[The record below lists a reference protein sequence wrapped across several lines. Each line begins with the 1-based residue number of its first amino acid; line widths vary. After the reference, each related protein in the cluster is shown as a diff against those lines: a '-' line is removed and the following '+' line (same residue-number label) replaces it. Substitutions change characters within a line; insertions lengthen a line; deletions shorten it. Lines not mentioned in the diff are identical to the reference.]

1 MVQSGDRLG
10 FPDETGKGAS
20 IIGLIGWQHLQG
32 NLPLQLEM
40 LAQIDRSHTAR
51 ANSVEDYI
59 LANEEFGPPTA
70 HQMVGLK
77 CGQEAVADEKAAAV
91 QHSLPPGG
99 TESSARAPIPT
110 GPPDRIPAHIL
121 AEDVPVPISPQV
133 LEPSDA
139 WLVSNG
145 ATLVAVYAGAAAEDR
160 SNGRFVIVRQNL
172 AAGIQTEDVVDVPG
186 AGTLALVDAPRG
198 EGVET
203 SAQHAQLGFQ
213 GSNGKAG
220 VLDLATDHTITD

>member
-1 MVQSGDRLG
+1 MRKRLFITTRHRSLVLGGLGALSLVVVAGAALAGSSGTYIPQLG
-10 FPDETGKGAS
+10 IT
-20 IIGLIGWQHLQG
+20 
-32 NLPLQLEM
+32 
-40 LAQIDRSHTAR
+40 
-51 ANSVEDYI
+51 
-59 LANEEFGPPTA
+59 
-70 HQMVGLK
+70 
-77 CGQEAVADEKAAAV
+77 VADEKAAAV

-133 LEPSDA
+133 LKPGNA

-145 ATLVAVYAGAAAEDR
+145 ATLVAVYAGAAGDDR

-172 AAGIQTEDVVDVPG
+172 AAGTQTEDVVDVPDAG
-186 AGTLALVDAPRG
+186 ALALVDTPRG
-198 EGVET
+198 GGVET